1 MLLAIWVND
10 SLPQYTIPNTCIINS
25 SRLHKSITCL
35 HYLAFYNVFKLQKPN
50 EQPLGRTP
58 PITQAKKNNTLQIR
72 AYLDQTVIPIV
83 LKALTEMTQKRP
95 DNPIEFVANYLLK
108 NNPEDV
114 EAQRK
119 E

>member
-1 MLLAIWVND
+1 
-10 SLPQYTIPNTCIINS
+10 
-25 SRLHKSITCL
+25 
-35 HYLAFYNVFKLQKPN
+35 
-50 EQPLGRTP
+50 
-58 PITQAKKNNTLQIR
+58 
-72 AYLDQTVIPIV
+72 VIPIV